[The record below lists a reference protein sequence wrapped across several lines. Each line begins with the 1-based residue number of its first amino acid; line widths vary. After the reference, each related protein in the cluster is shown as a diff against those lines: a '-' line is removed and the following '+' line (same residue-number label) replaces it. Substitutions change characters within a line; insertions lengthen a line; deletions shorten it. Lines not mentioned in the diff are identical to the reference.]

1 MTTNEIKINLTK
13 DGEPIFT
20 NGETLKGIAMS
31 YLMARVLSDDKSPE
45 MVVAIAELYE
55 VISKH

>member
-1 MTTNEIKINLTK
+1 MANEEIKINLTK
-13 DGEPIFT
+13 DGEPVFT
-20 NGETLKGIAMS
+20 NGETLKEIAMF

-55 VISKH
+55 VISKY